1 MALSKL
7 EFDKERVEELM
18 FRMKFLIEL
27 TGLRDPSLNEK
38 ETKEIRAIRKEL
50 EEMGLYVTIKYRPQI
65 DFANPLESTLE
76 VDIDILIP
84 KNVTIQ

>member
-38 ETKEIRAIRKEL
+38 ETKEIIESGKIRKSL
-50 EEMGLYVTIKYRPQI
+50 G
-65 DFANPLESTLE
+65 
-76 VDIDILIP
+76 
-84 KNVTIQ
+84 